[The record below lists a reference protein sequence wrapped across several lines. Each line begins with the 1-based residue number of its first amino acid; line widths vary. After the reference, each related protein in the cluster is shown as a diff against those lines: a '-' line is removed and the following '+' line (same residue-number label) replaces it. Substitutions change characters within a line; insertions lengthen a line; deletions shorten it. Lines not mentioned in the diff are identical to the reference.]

1 MFARVFRSDFHIV
14 NTPHLPFVI
23 LSIFHIVNTP
33 DLPFVILSIFRIVNT
48 PHLPFVI
55 LSIFHIV
62 NTPDL
67 PFVAGDMNDW
77 KNYVTVALNEKF
89 DEALKDRADKC
100 SFSAKY
106 AKA

>member
-1 MFARVFRSDFHIV
+1 MTLRSAG
-14 NTPHLPFVI
+14 
-23 LSIFHIVNTP
+23 
-33 DLPFVILSIFRIVNT
+33 
-48 PHLPFVI
+48 LPFVI

-77 KNYVTVALNEKF
+77 KNYMTVALNEKF
-89 DEALKDRADKC
+89 DEILKDRADKC

-106 AKA
+106 AKL

>member
-1 MFARVFRSDFHIV
+1 M
-14 NTPHLPFVI
+14 NTPDLPFVI

-33 DLPFVILSIFRIVNT
+33 DLPFVILSVFHIVNT
-48 PHLPFVI
+48 PDLTFVI

-77 KNYVTVALNEKF
+77 KNYMTVALNEKF
-89 DEALKDRADKC
+89 DEILKDRADKC

-106 AKA
+106 AKL

>member
-1 MFARVFRSDFHIV
+1 M
-14 NTPHLPFVI
+14 
-23 LSIFHIVNTP
+23 
-33 DLPFVILSIFRIVNT
+33 
-48 PHLPFVI
+48 
-55 LSIFHIV
+55 

-89 DEALKDRADKC
+89 DEVLKDRADKC

-106 AKA
+106 AKL